1 MSSDVVSVRQEG
13 RVAII
18 TIESPPVNALGFDV
32 RSGVFNAVTAAVGDS
47 DVEAIV
53 LTGSGIAFSGGA
65 DIREFGQAPRE
76 PGLSQLIDMVEA
88 CEKPVVAAIN
98 GVALGG
104 GMELALGAH
113 LRIAGPKA
121 QLGLPEVKLGLLP
134 GAGGTQRLPR
144 LIGPTRSLEIIVKGD
159 PVNAEAARALGIVDA
174 VSAGDLVADAVAM
187 ASKAASE
194 KTPLRRVSTM
204 DDALQPVRDDSSEF
218 EAEAARLLGRA
229 RGLKAPAACVESVRN
244 SLSMGFVEGSKRER
258 EIFYELREGD
268 QSKSQ
273 RHLFFA
279 ERAALKIPDMPKGT
293 KARPVNKI
301 AVLGAGT
308 MGGGITMSFASAGIP
323 VVMIDLQ
330 QDALDRGLGIIEQN
344 YRKTAA
350 RGGMTEAEVE
360 AALANV
366 SGSTN
371 FDDVAEADLVIEA
384 VFEDMALKKKIFTD
398 LDRLCKPGAI
408 LASNTSTLDINEIAS
423 VTKRPE
429 SVMGMHFFSPANVM
443 KLLENVRG
451 EKTAHDVL
459 KTAIDIGRKG
469 GKIPVTVGVCHGFV
483 GNRML
488 HARGPQ
494 VEQLL
499 LEGATPAQIDGAST
513 AFGFAM
519 GPCAVGDLAGLD
531 VGWRVRKEA
540 GRKAIVGDAICELG
554 RFGQKTKAGYYL
566 YEEGSRRPIPDPVIE
581 NLIADLADKHG
592 IKRREISEDE
602 IRERMVFP
610 LINEG
615 ARILEEGI
623 AARSSDIDVIWCY
636 GYGWPIGRGGP
647 MFYADQVGLKTIA
660 ERLAH
665 YAEATGTETLKPA
678 PLLVKLAAEGGTFG
692 GYDATRTA

>member
-1 MSSDVVSVRQEG
+1 
-13 RVAII
+13 
-18 TIESPPVNALGFDV
+18 
-32 RSGVFNAVTAAVGDS
+32 
-47 DVEAIV
+47 
-53 LTGSGIAFSGGA
+53 
-65 DIREFGQAPRE
+65 
-76 PGLSQLIDMVEA
+76 
-88 CEKPVVAAIN
+88 
-98 GVALGG
+98 
-104 GMELALGAH
+104 
-113 LRIAGPKA
+113 
-121 QLGLPEVKLGLLP
+121 
-134 GAGGTQRLPR
+134 
-144 LIGPTRSLEIIVKGD
+144 
-159 PVNAEAARALGIVDA
+159 
-174 VSAGDLVADAVAM
+174 
-187 ASKAASE
+187 
-194 KTPLRRVSTM
+194 
-204 DDALQPVRDDSSEF
+204 
-218 EAEAARLLGRA
+218 
-229 RGLKAPAACVESVRN
+229 
-244 SLSMGFVEGSKRER
+244 
-258 EIFYELREGD
+258 
-268 QSKSQ
+268 
-273 RHLFFA
+273 
-279 ERAALKIPDMPKGT
+279 
-293 KARPVNKI
+293 
-301 AVLGAGT
+301 
-308 MGGGITMSFASAGIP
+308 
-323 VVMIDLQ
+323 
-330 QDALDRGLGIIEQN
+330 
-344 YRKTAA
+344 
-350 RGGMTEAEVE
+350 
-360 AALANV
+360 
-366 SGSTN
+366 
-371 FDDVAEADLVIEA
+371 
-384 VFEDMALKKKIFTD
+384 
-398 LDRLCKPGAI
+398 
-408 LASNTSTLDINEIAS
+408 
-423 VTKRPE
+423 
-429 SVMGMHFFSPANVM
+429 M

-581 NLIADLADKHG
+581 NLIADLAEKHG

-678 PLLVKLAAEGGTFG
+678 PLLAKLAAEGGTFG